1 MAAFVYHGS
10 MRGISEF
17 RFASMSK
24 FVRDTNQKL
33 QEPLAIPEY
42 ATAGE
47 AEPAKQVSDVIR
59 EKPYQ
64 LRSDVHEVIKNQE
77 QRFQSGT
84 LRPVPYEEYPE
95 LYRAA
100 QFTMEVASQFAN
112 LDVLIQIYREK
123 SLGDKFQALAVSYL
137 NKGWLFISERFFMHP
152 NTGMLQGAEVCFL
165 LGHEL
170 GHAQCR
176 HTSIK
181 LLTKQELGSNV
192 EYSADRAGL
201 IVCAKWLLRQ
211 QSESGVEALIDRAVL
226 CGIATLKKIDLAY
239 QGFYEWKKF
248 DYDELAAQL
257 KTWRSA
263 PKKLAADGVT
273 HPVDERRGLA
283 MYYFSQSEMF
293 RRLLGLEPL
302 PGLLTD
308 ELLRDLMNT
317 LLK

>member
-1 MAAFVYHGS
+1 MAAFVYRSS
-10 MRGISEF
+10 MQGVSDF
-17 RFASMSK
+17 RFPSMQE
-24 FVRDTNQKL
+24 FVEDTNKRL
-33 QEPLAIPEY
+33 QEPLVIPEY
-42 ATAGE
+42 AVAGE
-47 AEPAKQVSDVIR
+47 AQPALEVSDAIR
-59 EKPYQ
+59 AKPYQ

-84 LRPVPYEEYPE
+84 LRPVPYGEYPE

-137 NKGWLFISERFFMHP
+137 DKGWLFISERFFMHP
-152 NTGMLQGAEVCFL
+152 NIGMLQDSEVCFL

-181 LLTKQELGSNV
+181 LLTKQDPGSNA

-211 QSESGVEALIDRAVL
+211 EPEGDTDALIDRAVL

-239 QGFYEWKKF
+239 HGFFEWKKF
-248 DYDELAAQL
+248 DYDELASQL

-263 PKKLAADGVT
+263 PKKLAADGAT

-293 RRLLGLEPL
+293 RRLLGLKSR

-308 ELLRDLMNT
+308 ELLQDLMNT